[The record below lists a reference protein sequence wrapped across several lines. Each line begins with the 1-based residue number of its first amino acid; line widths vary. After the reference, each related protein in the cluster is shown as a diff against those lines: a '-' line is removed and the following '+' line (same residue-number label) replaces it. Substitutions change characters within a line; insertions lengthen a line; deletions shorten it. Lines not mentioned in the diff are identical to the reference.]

1 MQHMALFYR
10 HWCQK
15 AAYTVFE
22 LNEEEDG
29 LDFGGR
35 YRVDANR
42 LAVWNALN
50 DAEVLKACIP
60 GCKSIRWLS
69 DAALELEIAV
79 NLGVVQ
85 PTFKGDLSLSNI
97 DPAISYTLTGQGR
110 GGLLGKAQA
119 SADITLMDLGSATLL
134 SFAAT
139 GGASG
144 QIMKLGRAIVGNS
157 AQKIIDGF
165 FERFG
170 EAMGAKVVPMEPQ
183 R

>member
-1 MQHMALFYR
+1 M
-10 HWCQK
+10 
-15 AAYTVFE
+15 
-22 LNEEEDG
+22 
-29 LDFGGR
+29 DFGGR

-50 DAEVLKACIP
+50 DAEVLMACIP

-119 SADITLMDLGSATLL
+119 SADITLMDLGTATLL